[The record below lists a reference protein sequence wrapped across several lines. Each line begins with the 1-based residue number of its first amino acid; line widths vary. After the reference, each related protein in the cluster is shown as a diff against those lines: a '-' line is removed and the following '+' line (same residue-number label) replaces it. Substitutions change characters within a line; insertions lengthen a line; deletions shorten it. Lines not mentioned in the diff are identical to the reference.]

1 MMCAVRSSDI
11 AYERLRAE
19 IIDWVLK
26 PGAPLSEI
34 ETAERIGVS
43 RTPVREAFARLV
55 AEGLVSSV
63 GRTARV
69 APLSRERIIEL
80 YELREA
86 LETHA
91 AKFAARRRDPA
102 RFEALLAE
110 FQAGPKDDAVD
121 PQRPYFLAGAL
132 DEAID
137 EAAGSRYI
145 RAELD
150 DLRGQMARVRH
161 ASSSRPER
169 LQRATEEHILIV
181 ETILAGDET
190 LAVHATAV
198 HLHNSLANILESLP
212 DIDADGDGRG

>member
-1 MMCAVRSSDI
+1 MRASDI
-11 AYERLRAE
+11 AYEHLRAE
-19 IIDWVLK
+19 IIDWVLE
-26 PGAPLSEI
+26 PGTPLNEI

-43 RTPVREAFARLV
+43 RTPVREALARLT
-55 AEGLVSSV
+55 AEGLVASI

-86 LETHA
+86 LETSA

-102 RFEALLAE
+102 RFQALLDR
-110 FQAGPKDDAVD
+110 FRVDPDDGEPD
-121 PQRPYFLAGAL
+121 PQRAFLLAGAL

-150 DLRGQMARVRH
+150 DLRGQMARVRNH
-161 ASSSRPER
+161 SQASATR
-169 LQRATEEHILIV
+169 LRRAGEEQILII
-181 ETILAGDET
+181 EAILAGDET

-198 HLHNSLANILESLP
+198 HVHNSLVSILEFLP
-212 DIDADGDGRG
+212 QASADAGAGPRS